1 MDDQGTNAYDVNTG
15 NSLNTKKEY
24 RIYETHDE
32 KFDSYQIILYKVMHC
47 SIFQINEDSLF
58 LTSN

>member
-32 KFDSYQIILYKVMHC
+32 KLDSYQII
-47 SIFQINEDSLF
+47 F
-58 LTSN
+58 